1 MAANLVANAESNLGT
16 NDNNLDGGSAQGLY
30 QYIETIETTETDA
43 WSTAITRYNQKE

>member
-30 QYIETIETTETDA
+30 QYIETTETDA